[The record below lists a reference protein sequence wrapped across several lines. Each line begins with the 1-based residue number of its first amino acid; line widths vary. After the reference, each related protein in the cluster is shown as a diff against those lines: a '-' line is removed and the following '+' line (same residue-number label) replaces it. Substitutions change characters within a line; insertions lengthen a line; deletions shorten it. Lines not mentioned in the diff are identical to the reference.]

1 MHENRETS
9 GAPRPARERGR
20 SAKAQSH
27 KADAH
32 ALEESDRAILSM
44 NQTNKEER
52 SSAEPGEKRARAK
65 ENIVQ
70 SDTSPTQCGE
80 VSVPRIVRCA
90 SSSIA
95 RQSSKVGAV
104 CGSAARTVLCGG
116 RSGMIVPTATLGTCP
131 VRVGTEFKENF
142 YNLSLERPG

>member
-1 MHENRETS
+1 
-9 GAPRPARERGR
+9 
-20 SAKAQSH
+20 
-27 KADAH
+27 
-32 ALEESDRAILSM
+32 M

-70 SDTSPTQCGE
+70 SDTSPTQRGA
-80 VSVPRIVRCA
+80 VSVPRIARCA

-116 RSGMIVPTATLGTCP
+116 RSAMIVPTATPKPSFDCSSEQVTACDPLFTAI
-131 VRVGTEFKENF
+131 
-142 YNLSLERPG
+142 